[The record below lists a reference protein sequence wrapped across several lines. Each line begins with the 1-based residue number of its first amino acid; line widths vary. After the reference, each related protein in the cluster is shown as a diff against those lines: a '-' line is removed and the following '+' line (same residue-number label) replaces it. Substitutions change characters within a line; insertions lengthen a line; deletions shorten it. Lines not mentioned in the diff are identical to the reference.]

1 MIYDK
6 YYFMLI
12 SEDFE
17 IYKLKKKL
25 EETEEAMNRIMKHM
39 GAMSA
44 CLSGMDKNFPAK
56 ENSDVRVRHF
66 FLFK

>member
-1 MIYDK
+1 MI
-6 YYFMLI
+6 FI
-12 SEDFE
+12 EDYE

-44 CLSGMDKNFPAK
+44 CLSGMDKSVT
-56 ENSDVRVRHF
+56 ESDNSDVRVSIK
-66 FLFK
+66 LFT